1 MKAKASTAKPWLK
14 FYTEEALNAKLPKE
28 TLYEHVLKNN
38 EYHRGNIAINYF
50 GNKISYGEFLD
61 TADVC
66 AASFAELGIK
76 TGDMVAC
83 CSATIPELAFA
94 LYGLNKL
101 GAAMVALDPRRSPS
115 EIKQFIVN
123 SGANVLLLLDLAYEH
138 LADMLDELS
147 LEKVIIISADNY
159 MSPVVRMLKQI
170 KMPAPAVPIGGR
182 TISWKEFLKLGKGKS
197 VEAVGYGEFELA
209 AVTLTGGTTGMPKGV
224 MLSNDGFNAVAMD
237 FRYCGVTY
245 TRNQR
250 FLDII
255 PAFSSYG
262 IVASLHMPLSL
273 GLEIVMI
280 PKFDSD
286 KVGQLVKK
294 YKPSHTLL
302 VPAHY
307 EKLMNSKEMKNGFD
321 LSFFRTAGSGG
332 DTMNAGLESKLNGF
346 LRERGCKYPLSQGYG
361 MSEVSSAASCCCN
374 GNFKSLSV
382 GYPLLTTNVA
392 IFKPGTTEELDYGE
406 DGEICI
412 SGPSVMLGYLNNPE
426 ETERVMVTHP
436 DGTVWVHS
444 GDLGCMDE
452 DGFIFIKGRMKRMI
466 TCFDGHK
473 IFPVQIESV
482 IGMVN
487 DVQSCAVVGVADT
500 MPCEGGILD
509 FCREA
514 AQRSAAQ
521 ETFLSLDKEGA
532 DLIYISCLP
541 WIELTALTNE
551 RDFDPDDAV
560 PRIAWGKFRERDGR
574 KILGMSMELN
584 HRFTD
589 GVHIGLFSQ
598 ALDNLMAQLM

>member
-1 MKAKASTAKPWLK
+1 MRRAGNMKAKASTAKPWLK
-14 FYTEEALNAKLPKE
+14 FYTEEALNAKLPEE

-61 TADVC
+61 TVDVC

-115 EIKQFIVN
+115 EIKEFIVS

-159 MSPVVRMLKQI
+159 MSPIVKMLKQI
-170 KMPAPAVPIGGR
+170 KMPAPVVPIGGR

-237 FRYCGVTY
+237 FRYCGVAY

-280 PKFDSD
+280 PKFDPD

-294 YKPSHTLL
+294 YKPSHKVTG
-302 VPAHY
+302 A
-307 EKLMNSKEMKNGFD
+307 EKYRIYRSTDGKNFSYYYTATATYFNNNSA
-321 LSFFRTAGSGG
+321 TAGTTYYYKVMAVSARTSYA
-332 DTMNAGLESKLNGF
+332 DSA
-346 LRERGCKYPLSQGYG
+346 
-361 MSEVSSAASCCCN
+361 MSSVVSIRA
-374 GNFKSLSV
+374 K
-382 GYPLLTTNVA
+382 
-392 IFKPGTTEELDYGE
+392 
-406 DGEICI
+406 
-412 SGPSVMLGYLNNPE
+412 
-426 ETERVMVTHP
+426 
-436 DGTVWVHS
+436 
-444 GDLGCMDE
+444 
-452 DGFIFIKGRMKRMI
+452 
-466 TCFDGHK
+466 
-473 IFPVQIESV
+473 
-482 IGMVN
+482 
-487 DVQSCAVVGVADT
+487 
-500 MPCEGGILD
+500 
-509 FCREA
+509 
-514 AQRSAAQ
+514 
-521 ETFLSLDKEGA
+521 
-532 DLIYISCLP
+532 
-541 WIELTALTNE
+541 
-551 RDFDPDDAV
+551 
-560 PRIAWGKFRERDGR
+560 
-574 KILGMSMELN
+574 
-584 HRFTD
+584 
-589 GVHIGLFSQ
+589 
-598 ALDNLMAQLM
+598 

>member
-38 EYHRGNIAINYF
+38 EYHRGNVAINYF

-307 EKLMNSKEMKNGFD
+307 EKLMSSKEMKNGF
-321 LSFFRTAGSGG
+321 
-332 DTMNAGLESKLNGF
+332 
-346 LRERGCKYPLSQGYG
+346 
-361 MSEVSSAASCCCN
+361 
-374 GNFKSLSV
+374 
-382 GYPLLTTNVA
+382 
-392 IFKPGTTEELDYGE
+392 
-406 DGEICI
+406 
-412 SGPSVMLGYLNNPE
+412 
-426 ETERVMVTHP
+426 
-436 DGTVWVHS
+436 
-444 GDLGCMDE
+444 
-452 DGFIFIKGRMKRMI
+452 
-466 TCFDGHK
+466 
-473 IFPVQIESV
+473 
-482 IGMVN
+482 
-487 DVQSCAVVGVADT
+487 
-500 MPCEGGILD
+500 
-509 FCREA
+509 
-514 AQRSAAQ
+514 
-521 ETFLSLDKEGA
+521 